1 MLGWSPAIPGELR
14 PDVGAGPAQDA
25 GDDGPQADRN
35 PTRFVIDARIA
46 PFSAIGRLAGV
57 VICTGSLVLDPR
69 IVVTAA
75 HCVVERDGSLTRST
89 LTFQPGYQP
98 GSDGGS
104 FTGDVWAVGSLRQYM
119 SQTAHDAASDWA
131 IIVLDQPPDDIR
143 PLGLQEY
150 GKNSDGPLEGILL
163 PSYGKDMSDAQVLT
177 VDLAC
182 SVTEIVWE
190 VLLHDCAASHGASGA
205 PLLVRDGFWYAVIGI
220 NSGAI
225 ALPVPRHRQTIIRN
239 SAVGSRFFSAAIH
252 DVHERLRDGLGPGCR
267 YQWSGVHSGV
277 GGVNLRT
284 C

>member
-1 MLGWSPAIPGELR
+1 MPGELR
-14 PDVGAGPAQDA
+14 PDIGAGAAQDA
-25 GDDGPQADRN
+25 GEDDPQADRSH
-35 PTRFVIDARIA
+35 TRFIIDARVA

-89 LTFQPGYQP
+89 LTFRPGYQP
-98 GSDGGS
+98 GSDAGS
-104 FTGDVWAVGSLRQYM
+104 FTGDVWAIGSLRQYM
-119 SQTAHDAASDWA
+119 SQTTHDAANDWA

-143 PLGLQEY
+143 PLGLQEF
-150 GKNSDGPLEGILL
+150 GKSADGSLDGILL
-163 PSYGKDMSDAQVLT
+163 PAYGKDMSDAEVLT
-177 VDLAC
+177 VDLGC

-205 PLLVRDGFWYAVIGI
+205 PLLVRDGLWYAVIGI

-225 ALPVPRHRQTIIRN
+225 ALPVPRYRQTIIQN
-239 SAVGSRFFSAAIH
+239 SAVGSRYFSAAIL

-267 YQWSGVHSGV
+267 YQWSGAHSGI
-277 GGVNLRT
+277 GGVNLRI